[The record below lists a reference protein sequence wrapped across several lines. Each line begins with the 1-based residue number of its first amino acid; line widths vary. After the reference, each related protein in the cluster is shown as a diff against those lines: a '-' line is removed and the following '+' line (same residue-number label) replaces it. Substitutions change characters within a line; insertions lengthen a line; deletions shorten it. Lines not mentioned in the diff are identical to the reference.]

1 MPDKQAASPLV
12 QIGLGEREGLVDT
25 NARAPQHNDQ
35 TTHPPAMTSVS
46 GLTHDRH
53 DLVDRGRIGRVTA
66 AFVRR
71 DSPGVMAGHGRRGPR
86 AAGGVQQLMSRHG
99 SLLLESGLVCRLL

>member
-1 MPDKQAASPLV
+1 
-12 QIGLGEREGLVDT
+12 
-25 NARAPQHNDQ
+25 
-35 TTHPPAMTSVS
+35 MTSVS